1 MTTFKNPV
9 FRYIFPWEVI
19 KYIISLQMKSLLI
32 ISPQSYHNWFC
43 TMVWHK
49 DENTRIF
56 ELLLHLILSDI
67 WRNIKETSL
76 WLNWMHSCRKTR
88 CDQTDV
94 KKSLHKFNTLMLHI
108 SCKKSTSFNDNYPH
122 ISVYLASMQQG
133 QYTAQ
138 HWHLSKFINFCQTIL
153 AKSLLSP
160 VKIWWPKKMVS
171 DLRYF
176 APVLHIS

>member
-94 KKSLHKFNTLMLHI
+94 KKTLHKFNTLMLHI
-108 SCKKSTSFNDNYPH
+108 YQ
-122 ISVYLASMQQG
+122 VA
-133 QYTAQ
+133 
-138 HWHLSKFINFCQTIL
+138 
-153 AKSLLSP
+153 
-160 VKIWWPKKMVS
+160 KIWQVLMIIIHIFQYIWRRCNRGS
-171 DLRYF
+171 TQHNIGICQNLSTF
-176 APVLHIS
+176 AKPS